1 MYLFNC
7 VQIYFYIFLLPHCP
21 EIFGS
26 ETLFPKDCT
35 IYVVFEILVEST
47 RFRFSASHHNK
58 RRVICQSNKSHFVSH
73 RKAFYEAYSK
83 AMQVIG

>member
-35 IYVVFEILVEST
+35 IYVVFEILVKIQ
-47 RFRFSASHHNK
+47 H
-58 RRVICQSNKSHFVSH
+58 
-73 RKAFYEAYSK
+73 
-83 AMQVIG
+83 